1 MKASKSF
8 RIQLQSLWT
17 FQSVLNIFSDSPQV
31 VNVTSFRIILNKV
44 TKLVD
49 LLECPKYLFDSPQVL
64 ENSTI
69 FKIILNIVT
78 KLEPSLYVVNMFCT
92 LRESGN
98 KRELKGRKKNDIFG
112 EKRKKKEFA
121 ASGIR
126 THNLQIS
133 RPAL

>member
-1 MKASKSF
+1 MM
-8 RIQLQSLWT
+8 LQILW
-17 FQSVLNIFSDSPQV
+17 SYLRVLNIFTVSSEF
-31 VNVTSFRIILNKV
+31 VNNATSFRIILNKV

-121 ASGIR
+121 ASGI
-126 THNLQIS
+126 
-133 RPAL
+133 